1 MNGSEA
7 LKFATLWDRM
17 TQPSARNLERRAH
30 TAIVAVVLGIG
41 LGLASCGGE
50 TTGGPPSTTS
60 DLTCL
65 SSLASHCCELES
77 PGSAPCVDDW
87 RAARACASWPAKT
100 TLAIYGA
107 PCHGFV
113 AIRVQAATYASLY
126 VYDAASLALMAIGDN
141 AAMSDGS
148 TEIACGAG
156 PSGFTF
162 PRDCSAAWLVAST
175 TSPCDPNAPAATPL
189 EWCASSDD
197 GGAD

>member
-1 MNGSEA
+1 
-7 LKFATLWDRM
+7 M
-17 TQPSARNLERRAH
+17 TQPSARSLERPAH
-30 TAIVAVVLGIG
+30 AARVAVVRVLIPVLVLGMGLG
-41 LGLASCGGE
+41 LGLASCGGA
-50 TTGGPPSTTS
+50 TTGGPPSTAS

-87 RAARACASWPAKT
+87 TAARACASWPAKT

-126 VYDAASLALMAIGDN
+126 VYDAASLALIAIGDN

-156 PSGFTF
+156 PTGFTF

-175 TSPCDPNAPAATPL
+175 ASPCDPNAPAATPL